1 MRTKGI
7 SLEHTKKAN
16 RLLVLRLLCSGQ
28 GFSRTEISRQVGLA
42 KMTVTNIISELL
54 RMGFIEETAG
64 KRIGA
69 GRPQKQLQ
77 LTSKMPA
84 ILGFSMYRDC
94 CTGIAATMD
103 LRILSRNQFPIGSKD
118 TAETLL
124 DKLEYAARE
133 LMDSCGRETILGIGI
148 AAMGPL
154 DSEKGELLSP
164 PDFYGIRRVALT
176 KILTERLG
184 LPVLLGNDMDAAA
197 LAEKLYGSC
206 TSLKNFVYVGLTN
219 GVGAGLV
226 LNDSL
231 FRGKQGFVGEL
242 GHMSIDCSGPLCTC
256 GNRGCLETYVSV
268 PKMIDQFQKEFRREF
283 SDFGELCHFCAVNP
297 AAGEL
302 LNRLLEKLAVALI
315 NLCNLTDPE
324 AIVLGHSGAL
334 LTDAQLDF
342 LAQRVNDGIL
352 ARGLTRI
359 PVWHSSFGTEA
370 SLYGAAT
377 LPLKSVFDGK
387 LWYDRFFEA
396 ETAE

>member
-7 SLEHTKKAN
+7 SLEHTKQAN
-16 RLLVLRLLCSGQ
+16 RLLVLRLLCSGR
-28 GFSRTEISRQVGLA
+28 GLSRTEISRQVGLA
-42 KMTVTNIISELL
+42 KMTVTNIIAELL
-54 RMGFIEETAG
+54 RADLIEETVG
-64 KRIGA
+64 KHTGA
-69 GRPQKQLQ
+69 GRPQKQLR
-77 LTSKMPA
+77 LTDKMPA
-84 ILGFSMYRDC
+84 IIGFSVYRDS
-94 CTGIAATMD
+94 CTCIAATMD
-103 LRILSRNQFPIGSKD
+103 LQILCRSQFDLGAKD

-124 DKLEYAARE
+124 DKLEAAARD
-133 LMDSCGRETILGIGI
+133 LMRSCGRETILGIGI

-184 LPVLLGNDMDAAA
+184 VPVLLGNDMDAAA

-231 FRGKQGFVGEL
+231 FRGRQGFVGEL

-268 PKMIDQFQKEFRREF
+268 PKMIDRFQREF
-283 SDFGELCHFCAVNP
+283 HRDFANFGELCQFCESDP
-297 AAGEL
+297 AAGKAL
-302 LNRLLEKLAVALI
+302 SQLLEKLSVALI

-334 LTDAQLDF
+334 LTDAQLEF
-342 LAQRVNDGIL
+342 LTRQVNEGIL
-352 ARGLTRI
+352 ARGLTHI
-359 PVWHSSFGTEA
+359 PVRRSSFGTEA
-370 SLYGAAT
+370 SLYGAAA

-387 LWYDRFFEA
+387 LGYDRFFQG
-396 ETAE
+396 